1 MSASAAIADVQV
13 KGTGLEARGRMTKRN
28 VSLSTR
34 VWLLCD
40 FAMNRHESGRI
51 TSHVREAMM
60 KKLLAAVGG
69 MMLLITRMA
78 FAESGTSVIEQRQ
91 TNQEQ
96 RIDQGIVDGQRET
109 NRVNEQQ
116 EQVNKM
122 ENKEQS
128 DSVMT
133 EKERARIIAA
143 QARTS
148 QYIAREK
155 HDHRGKAK
163 PVIRSSAK
171 P

>member
-1 MSASAAIADVQV
+1 
-13 KGTGLEARGRMTKRN
+13 
-28 VSLSTR
+28 
-34 VWLLCD
+34 
-40 FAMNRHESGRI
+40 
-51 TSHVREAMM
+51 M

>member
-1 MSASAAIADVQV
+1 
-13 KGTGLEARGRMTKRN
+13 
-28 VSLSTR
+28 
-34 VWLLCD
+34 
-40 FAMNRHESGRI
+40 
-51 TSHVREAMM
+51 M
-60 KKLLAAVGG
+60 KKLLAAVSG

-96 RIDQGIVDGQRET
+96 RIDQGIVDGQLSERET

-155 HDHRGKAK
+155 HDRRGKAK